1 VHRALQLGAGLAL
14 ALAILTCTDERVTG
28 PARPG
33 HLLLDVHALQT
44 GAPGQPVIP
53 FDSLRITLRR
63 PTETA
68 YAYDKTVPVRSDT
81 VKGDSVVLRLDVQLQ
96 QTTEDF
102 ILDVTSFGSGI
113 AWYALT
119 ASVHLTAGA
128 TAAPSPFVARYVGPG
143 HNAKTVRVFPVDTT
157 AIGGTSFPLHSV
169 VTDSSDGVIAGV
181 PVGYRLSDATRGSV
195 TPAYLSASFTAAAT
209 VRDSVWVVAETPT
222 HLRDSTRIHI
232 IPPAAILQKVSG
244 DAQTAV
250 LGAVLKNPLVVRVL
264 DALNGGFRGDTVRW
278 TVTTA
283 NATLTAPFSVS
294 DDTGY
299 ALVSLTPS
307 ALGPVTV
314 QAAVAGLSG
323 SPQTFTVT
331 STAGTVRQV
340 IISPKFDTIAR
351 GLTVQYTAV
360 AKDQFGNVVS
370 TPFNWVST
378 VQTIAKINRTTSS
391 LTPRRRT
398 LQVSIRGTSR
408 REGTARRTSPRL
420 VRTTTT
426 APITGRPAMALL
438 WAQEWSAW

>member
-1 VHRALQLGAGLAL
+1 
-14 ALAILTCTDERVTG
+14 
-28 PARPG
+28 
-33 HLLLDVHALQT
+33 
-44 GAPGQPVIP
+44 
-53 FDSLRITLRR
+53 
-63 PTETA
+63 
-68 YAYDKTVPVRSDT
+68 
-81 VKGDSVVLRLDVQLQ
+81 
-96 QTTEDF
+96 
-102 ILDVTSFGSGI
+102 
-113 AWYALT
+113 
-119 ASVHLTAGA
+119 
-128 TAAPSPFVARYVGPG
+128 
-143 HNAKTVRVFPVDTT
+143 VRVFPVDTT